1 MDVRKHWHSKKPPAW
16 MKPLKTALNFEV
28 VEVGLNTKEDAL
40 AAEALH
46 SARALAREPDRARGG
61 PWVKPTLPEGALDRD
76 RQGQRDRVTAERQTD
91 REAEGQRDKE
101 RQRERERQRD
111 TKRARWIEIERERE
125 RDRET
130 LRTYSAIWTEEYTC
144 VYINIYIYIYRYK
157 EK

>member
-16 MKPLKTALNFEV
+16 MKPRKTALNFEV

-101 RQRERERQRD
+101 RQRERERE
-111 TKRARWIEIERERE
+111 TERQ

-130 LRTYSAIWTEEYTC
+130 EGQRDRETETQTHRE
-144 VYINIYIYIYRYK
+144 I
-157 EK
+157 EKQRG

>member
-16 MKPLKTALNFEV
+16 MKPRKTALNFEV

-101 RQRERERQRD
+101 RQRERD
-111 TKRARWIEIERERE
+111 RE
-125 RDRET
+125 RDRE
-130 LRTYSAIWTEEYTC
+130 RETERQRDRETEGQRKRQ
-144 VYINIYIYIYRYK
+144 IQKNK
-157 EK
+157 

>member
-91 REAEGQRDKE
+91 REAEVQRDKE
-101 RQRERERQRD
+101 RQRERERETERQRD
-111 TKRARWIEIERERE
+111 RETERQRDRGTDGRRDKDNERERE
-125 RDRET
+125 REG
-130 LRTYSAIWTEEYTC
+130 
-144 VYINIYIYIYRYK
+144 
-157 EK
+157 